1 MVEIDVPAPAERD
14 ANRLIEA
21 QLAERAKT
29 IEAVGDADVLAYF
42 GPIDEPADYEIKDA
56 IEAMPDRRNAL
67 MVVLETNGGY
77 VDVAERIARI
87 LRHHYKRVDFIVP
100 GFAMSA
106 GTVLV
111 MSGDAIYMDYAS
123 ILGPIDPQVYKDGS
137 WVPALGYLKQYD
149 RLIEKAQQG
158 ALSTAE
164 TTYLVNN
171 FDPAELYRYEQEE
184 ELSIALLEEW
194 LAKYKFKAWKKTE
207 TRQLKVTPTM
217 RKERAREIAK
227 KLNEAERWHSHSRGI
242 PMAVLSK
249 DLNLLIDDF
258 GEEEDFA
265 RPIHDYYRLLKDYMS
280 KLAHHYFVIHT
291 REGYV
296 GY

>member
-1 MVEIDVPAPAERD
+1 
-14 ANRLIEA
+14 
-21 QLAERAKT
+21 
-29 IEAVGDADVLAYF
+29 
-42 GPIDEPADYEIKDA
+42 
-56 IEAMPDRRNAL
+56 

-87 LRHHYKRVDFIVP
+87 LRHHYKRVDFVVP

-123 ILGPIDPQVYKDGS
+123 ILGPIDPQVYKDGRF
-137 WVPALGYLKQYD
+137 VPALGYLKQYD
-149 RLIEKAQQG
+149 RLIEKAHQG
-158 ALSTAE
+158 GLSTAE

-194 LAKYKFKAWKKTE
+194 LAKYKFKAWKTTE
-207 TRQLKVTPTM
+207 TRKLKVTPTM

-227 KLNEAERWHSHSRGI
+227 KLNEAERWHSHGRGI
-242 PMAVLSK
+242 PMAVLRK

-258 GEEEDFA
+258 GEDDAFA
-265 RPIHDYYRLLKDYMS
+265 RPIHDYYRLLKDYMN

>member
-1 MVEIDVPAPAERD
+1 MVEIDVQVPAERD

-29 IEAVGDADVLAYF
+29 IEAAGKADVLAYF

-56 IEAMPDRRNAL
+56 IEAVPARRNAL

-87 LRHHYKRVDFIVP
+87 LRHHYKRVDFVVP

-123 ILGPIDPQVYKDGS
+123 ILGPIDPQVYKDGRF
-137 WVPALGYLKQYD
+137 VPALGYLKQYD
-149 RLIEKAQQG
+149 RLIEKAHQG
-158 ALSTAE
+158 GLSTAE

-194 LAKYKFKAWKKTE
+194 LAKYKFKAWKTTE
-207 TRQLKVTPTM
+207 TRKLKVTPTM

-227 KLNEAERWHSHSRGI
+227 KLNEAERWHSHGRGI
-242 PMAVLSK
+242 PMAVLRK

-258 GEEEDFA
+258 GEDDAFA
-265 RPIHDYYRLLKDYMS
+265 RPIHDYYRLLKDYMN